1 MSEQKMTTIFSMP
14 LLHPWKDFIFPQV
27 STSCLLENYVV
38 ASPQGP
44 SPTWRKH
51 LSSVG
56 VRVSN
61 LLCLKVGICAHS

>member
-14 LLHPWKDFIFPQV
+14 LLNPWKDFIFPQV

-38 ASPQGP
+38 VLPQGP
-44 SPTWRKH
+44 SPTRRKH
-51 LSSVG
+51 LSSVA
-56 VRVSN
+56 VQVSN